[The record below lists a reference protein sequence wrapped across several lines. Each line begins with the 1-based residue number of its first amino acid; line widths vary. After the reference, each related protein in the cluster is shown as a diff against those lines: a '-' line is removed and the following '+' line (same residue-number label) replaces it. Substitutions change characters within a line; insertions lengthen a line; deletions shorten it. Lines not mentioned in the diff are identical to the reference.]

1 MTKLVPFLI
10 NAIFIVLFSLF
21 SQKAFSKDYQFYYVS
36 VGNEHYGSFN
46 EQTGLGLS
54 ARVVSEYF
62 EQFGAVSGITLR
74 SKSNRLLSKN
84 DILSA
89 IDDITFQMNGD
100 KDNVFIFYYAGHCL
114 GEPLT
119 GQQWL
124 IPGNLQ
130 IDANKLLKSKLDTD
144 VFDAA
149 MLSPIAL
156 HAAMQN
162 SLASQSLLLM
172 DCCYSAG
179 DQAYKNV
186 ASQLTRVLG
195 ARQVRFLKD
204 IRSVNLT
211 EDAWSTSVFATEPG
225 KSTYAVSAPSF
236 MEPRI
241 VLPIGPLARRIG
253 LSLYPKINSRG
264 DVTYLEF
271 VNSLKNLHLDNVT
284 QPASS
289 VNRDIY
295 NDGTLFSYTKPLSSI
310 RLKQSFSKSTSLAK
324 LSLEELT
331 NEEIIVVSEATEK
344 SSISIVSENG
354 DWVGGGK
361 TTNISS
367 DDYQIFVAQ
376 DSSQLVIYAEGGLR
390 NNYWNFE
397 FSNSFNDE
405 IEISSSGRGCSES
418 SGTVHLSA
426 FDTNEEGA
434 VTRIKINFTH
444 FCDGNS
450 AGLNGAID
458 LHLSPLF
465 SYL

>member
-1 MTKLVPFLI
+1 MDKLVPSLV
-10 NAIFIVLFSLF
+10 NATFIVLFGLF

-36 VGNEHYGSFN
+36 VGNEHYESFN

-74 SKSNRLLSKN
+74 SKSNQLLSKS

-89 IDDITFQMNGD
+89 INDVTLRMNDD

-130 IDANKLLKSKLDTD
+130 IDVNKLLRSKLDTD

-195 ARQVRFLKD
+195 ARQARFLKD
-204 IRSVNLT
+204 IRSVNLSD
-211 EDAWSTSVFATEPG
+211 DAWSTSVFATVPG
-225 KSTYAVSAPSF
+225 KSTYAVSAPNF
-236 MEPRI
+236 MKPRI

-253 LSLYPKINSRG
+253 LSLHSKVTSR
-264 DVTYLEF
+264 DELTYLEF
-271 VNSLKNLHLDNVT
+271 VNSLKDLHLDNVT
-284 QPASS
+284 KPASS

-295 NDGTLFSYTKPLSSI
+295 IDGTLFSYTQPLGSV
-310 RLKQSFSKSTSLAK
+310 RLNQSFSKSSSLAT

-331 NEEIIVVSEATEK
+331 TEEIIVVSEATEK

-361 TTNISS
+361 ATNISI

-376 DSSQLVIYAEGGLR
+376 DSSQLVIYAEGVLR

-418 SGTVHLSA
+418 SGSVDLSA

-434 VTRIKINFTH
+434 VTRIKLNFTH

-450 AGLNGAID
+450 AGLNGVID
-458 LHLSPLF
+458 LHLAPLF